1 MSSLRS
7 VLCIYTSCILYK
19 YIHIGLMTAFSL
31 TLHDMVSPSVN
42 GALLFYI
49 VNLAEG
55 ANMFDQYVKRTGAGS
70 VPTMWV
76 QIPLREEK
84 KFVR

>member
-7 VLCIYTSCILYK
+7 VLCIYTCCILYK

-42 GALLFYI
+42 EALFFYI

-55 ANMFDQYVKRTGAGS
+55 ANMVDHYVKRTGAAVYQRCGLKS
-70 VPTMWV
+70 H
-76 QIPLREEK
+76 
-84 KFVR
+84 